1 MIKFIPCI
9 TIELAGIFQSL
20 NIRVNRSCICLQ
32 FNFEVCLC
40 SHELYFQITVN
51 FLNLSLCEQAFVLK
65 LRASLGAIASSDT
78 ATTLINRR
86 IPLATYIAKFLL
98 GFATLFAMAMTS
110 NVNAADI
117 FASTD
122 ANGQTKWSTQA
133 LDSSY
138 HKTLSFPSNA
148 IPALVVK
155 SPAKPSPHQTIL
167 LERSL
172 LIRPLV
178 DTVARLHNVDGDL
191 VMALIEIESGFN
203 PQAISPKGARGLM
216 QLMPATASRYG
227 MRDAK
232 ELLDPARNLDIGIR
246 HLKDL
251 LAAHNGQWALAMAS
265 YNAGQHAVAKYG
277 QRIPRYNETMLYV
290 PAVLS
295 AAVRQASATPAPPP
309 LAPN

>member
-1 MIKFIPCI
+1 MCPTK
-9 TIELAGIFQSL
+9 
-20 NIRVNRSCICLQ
+20 
-32 FNFEVCLC
+32 
-40 SHELYFQITVN
+40 ITVN
-51 FLNLSLCEQAFVLK
+51 CFYHLSLGNQVSPLKQGKRPAAYIPSGITTNLIKSSACLAFFTVQVLI
-65 LRASLGAIASSDT
+65 SLT
-78 ATTLINRR
+78 A
-86 IPLATYIAKFLL
+86 
-98 GFATLFAMAMTS
+98 LFGMTVTS
-110 NVNAADI
+110 VANAADI

-138 HKTLSFPSNA
+138 RKTLSLPSNSVPVVA
-148 IPALVVK
+148 VK
-155 SPAKPSPHQTIL
+155 SLVKPSIQQAIL
-167 LERSL
+167 QQRGL

-178 DTVARLHNVDGDL
+178 DTVSRLHNVDSDL

-232 ELLDPARNLDIGIR
+232 ELLDPARNLDIGVR

-251 LAAHNGQWALAMAS
+251 LVAHNGQWALTMAS

-295 AAVRQASATPAPPP
+295 AAARQASVTTEPAS
-309 LAPN
+309 ASVVGN

>member
-1 MIKFIPCI
+1 M
-9 TIELAGIFQSL
+9 SL
-20 NIRVNRSCICLQ
+20 
-32 FNFEVCLC
+32 
-40 SHELYFQITVN
+40 
-51 FLNLSLCEQAFVLK
+51 LSLHSFVSFVAVLSRVPCAVQQGNGDRIF
-65 LRASLGAIASSDT
+65 LRPMLLQLIKYRLIVASVAVNAVLGATSA
-78 ATTLINRR
+78 
-86 IPLATYIAKFLL
+86 L
-98 GFATLFAMAMTS
+98 G
-110 NVNAADI
+110 ADVY
-117 FASTD
+117 ASTD

-133 LDSSY
+133 LDDSY
-138 HKTLSFPSNA
+138 RKTLSFQSDLA
-148 IPALVVK
+148 PAFEVK
-155 SPAKPSPHQTIL
+155 SYAKPAPQQTKLHQ
-167 LERSL
+167 RSL
-172 LIRPLV
+172 LVRPLV
-178 DTVARLHNVDGDL
+178 DTVASLHNVDSDL

-265 YNAGQHAVAKYG
+265 YNAGQHAVAKHG

-295 AAVRQASATPAPPP
+295 AAARQASLTSEPA
-309 LAPN
+309 LAPLIAN